1 MPVWL
6 EQNERREIIDY
17 LHRSQIVSEFA
28 GNYKTLT
35 FILVE
40 VGSHWKIFEQK
51 RDTI

>member
-1 MPVWL
+1 MWL

-35 FILVE
+35 FILSGKPLE
-40 VGSHWKIFEQK
+40 DFEQK